1 MTGIDTV
8 ATIILGIIMICVI
21 VAYWPLIITA
31 IAIWAVYHQYG
42 AHGAAADYTM
52 IFICW
57 SIAFI
62 VLSKLLGSPFDGGN
76 EADYDD
82 DDDRRR
88 RIADN
93 HRREVATRVAQHH
106 QREFNKRF

>member
-1 MTGIDTV
+1 MTGIEIGV
-8 ATIILGIIMICVI
+8 TIVLGIIVICVI

-31 IAIWAVYHQYG
+31 IAIWAVYDQYG
-42 AHGAAADYTM
+42 AHGAAADYTL

-57 SIAFI
+57 SVAFM
-62 VLSKLLGSPFDGGN
+62 VLSKLLGSPFNDAT
-76 EADYDD
+76 EEDYAYDD
-82 DDDRRR
+82 DRQR

-93 HRREVATRVAQHH
+93 HRCEVATRVAQHH

>member
-8 ATIILGIIMICVI
+8 VTIVLGIIAICVI

-31 IAIWAVYHQYG
+31 IAIWAVYDQYG
-42 AHGAAADYTM
+42 SHGATADYTL

-62 VLSKLLGSPFDGGN
+62 VLSKLLGSPFDGSN
-76 EADYDD
+76 ETDYAY

-88 RIADN
+88 KLADK